1 MEVRI
6 RGSMIVVCL
15 LAAGAA
21 FAQTPT
27 PKEEPDWRQV
37 LQRLDR
43 LEAQNKALV
52 EEIRALREE
61 LAGKSVVASAPA
73 PTPAPTEGMP
83 TTAPLEERVGVLEQ
97 RTAEHEQSKIGT
109 EHRMPVELTG
119 MLLFN
124 SFIDGRN
131 ASGTQ
136 APLIAGVNPDASPLI
151 GGTFRQS
158 IFGLKFQGP
167 KIFANGEVTGSVS
180 VDLFGGTGVPLNQA
194 VRLRVATLDLNWT
207 NTTLS
212 VAHDTPII
220 APREPTSM
228 AQVGVSPLT
237 AAGNL
242 WYWQPQIRLE
252 QRFALGSSVGL
263 KAQLGVIQTN
273 EGAATTPSEYSS
285 TLVATRPGFEGR
297 FELWKR
303 WSDNARIEIAEGFHA
318 SETHVG
324 GEIVPSRIYS
334 IDWLIRPFSKID
346 LTGTWFYNQNSTVLG
361 GLRPGLLFAA
371 DGSIRPVT
379 GTAEWAQLA
388 FHATSRMTFNLY
400 GGQASNHQTD
410 IMAGSIL
417 NNRTIAAN
425 VIYKL
430 STNVLAS
437 FEMYQARTR
446 YLGLGKFLVPHYDL
460 ALAYL
465 F

>member
-1 MEVRI
+1 MHI
-6 RGSMIVVCL
+6 RGSILIFWAV
-15 LAAGAA
+15 AGGAL
-21 FAQTPT
+21 FAQTPA
-27 PKEEPDWRQV
+27 PKEEPDWRKV
-37 LQRLDR
+37 LERLDR
-43 LEAQNKALV
+43 LEEQNKELV
-52 EEIRALREE
+52 QEIHALREE
-61 LAGKSVVASAPA
+61 LAGKRAVAAAAPA
-73 PTPAPTEGMP
+73 AAGAASPAAA
-83 TTAPLEERVGVLEQ
+83 APLEERVGVLEQ
-97 RTAEHEQSKIGT
+97 RTAEHELSKIET
-109 EHRMPVELTG
+109 EHRMPVQLTG

-136 APLIAGVNPDASPLI
+136 APLVAGTSPDTSPLA

-167 KIFANGEVTGSVS
+167 KIFADGDVTGSVS
-180 VDLFGGTGVPLNQA
+180 VDLFGGSGVPLNQA
-194 VRLRVATLDLNWT
+194 VRLRVATLDLNWA
-207 NTTLS
+207 NTTVS
-212 VAHDTPII
+212 FAHDTAII

-242 WYWQPQIRLE
+242 WYWQPQIRVE
-252 QRFALGSSVGL
+252 ERFAFGPSMGL
-263 KAQLGVIQTN
+263 KAQFGVIQTN
-273 EGAATTPSEYSS
+273 EGAATTPSEYTSS
-285 TLVATRPGFEGR
+285 LVSTRPGFEGR

-324 GEIVPSRIYS
+324 GLIVPSRVYS
-334 IDWLIRPFSKID
+334 IDWLIRPFARID

-361 GLRPGLLFAA
+361 GLRPGLLFAS
-371 DGSIRPVT
+371 DGTIRPVT

-388 FHATSRMTFNLY
+388 FHATRRMTFNFY

-410 IMAGSIL
+410 LLAGSIL
-417 NNRTIAAN
+417 SNRTIAGN

-437 FEMYQARTR
+437 FEVYQARTQ